1 MYRKVGKQGH
11 SLLGFEEGI
20 SLSCLYVHKLF
31 FGICLGIALAITF
44 SVALAITLCRSTAF
58 LHFDNLALFERRF
71 LSGGWNVLANF
82 FYFVGPSAAGHGQA
96 AQKSTYN

>member
-11 SLLGFEEGI
+11 CLLGFEEGI
-20 SLSCLYVHKLF
+20 SLGCLFVHKLF
-31 FGICLGIALAITF
+31 FGIALGIAF

-58 LHFDNLALFERRF
+58 LHSDNLALFERRF
-71 LSGGWNVLANF
+71 LSGGWNVLANL

-96 AQKSTYN
+96 AP